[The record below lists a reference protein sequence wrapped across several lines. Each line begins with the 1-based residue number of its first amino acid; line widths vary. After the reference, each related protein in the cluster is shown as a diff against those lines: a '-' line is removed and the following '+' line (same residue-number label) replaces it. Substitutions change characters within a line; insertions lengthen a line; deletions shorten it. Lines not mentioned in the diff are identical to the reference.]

1 MGGNTRGYARPFTL
15 EEIQLANKLRHEDR
29 LDWEVVA
36 RRLGPD
42 VLVWSIKTVVSLYR
56 RGKWQP
62 KRAVTRVLR
71 EKLEVAVTEYGV
83 TDVEALCK
91 HFEVG
96 EESMYY
102 NLRQMGLDLESRKEI
117 RREFDLKA
125 LRTMDAVARTQTRR
139 VA

>member
-1 MGGNTRGYARPFTL
+1 MSGNMRGFARQFTL
-15 EEIQLANKLRHEDR
+15 DEVQLANKLRHEDK
-29 LDWEVVA
+29 LEWEVVA

-42 VLVWSIKTVVSLYR
+42 VLVWSVKTVVSLYR
-56 RGKWQP
+56 RGKWHP

-91 HFEVG
+91 HFGVG

-102 NLRQMGLDLESRKEI
+102 NLRQMGLDLESRKEV
-117 RREFDLKA
+117 RREFDLRA
-125 LRTMDAVARTQTRR
+125 LRTMEAAQTQTRR